1 MRKGVKQWDNCKKEN
16 WMQERKKEAEEA
28 KRTTLTLPAGTDVQL
43 LESRYIVLC
52 TAQGRMFPS
61 EQAARQGIE
70 MLVERTGLA
79 KSDFDVMAMSYRIDA
94 L

>member
-1 MRKGVKQWDNCKKEN
+1 MGQPQKEN
-16 WMQERKKEAEEA
+16 WMQERKREAEEA
-28 KRTTLTLPAGTDVQL
+28 KRATLTLPAGTDIQL

-52 TAQGRMFPS
+52 AAEGRIFPS

>member
-1 MRKGVKQWDNCKKEN
+1 MGQLQKEN
-16 WMQERKKEAEEA
+16 WMEERKKEAEEA
-28 KRTTLTLPAGTDVQL
+28 KRTPLTLPVGTDIQL
-43 LESRYIVLC
+43 LENRYIVLC

-70 MLVERTGLA
+70 VLVERTGLA